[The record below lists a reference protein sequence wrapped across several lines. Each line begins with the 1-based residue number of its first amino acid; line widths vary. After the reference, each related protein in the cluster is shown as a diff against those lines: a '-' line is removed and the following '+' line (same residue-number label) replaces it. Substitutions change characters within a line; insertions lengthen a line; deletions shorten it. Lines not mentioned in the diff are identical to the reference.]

1 MYKTDRKKLFVLCL
15 AIAFVAVGGFG
26 FAVIASPFGYDVTEA
41 IHYRNLEVQHSSI
54 ATFVVA
60 ILVGVVVAN
69 ALIPTIA
76 NQTAQLETNT
86 DLETEEQDL
95 VGIWDLVII
104 VGVMLMI
111 IKMAL

>member
-1 MYKTDRKKLFVLCL
+1 MNRNIKKVFVVCL
-15 AIAFVAVGGFG
+15 ALAFVAVGGFTTALAG
-26 FAVIASPFGYDVTEA
+26 DAIDFKIAEHEHFK
-41 IHYRNLEVQHSSI
+41 NLEADHASI

-76 NQTAQLETNT
+76 NQTAQLEANT

>member
-1 MYKTDRKKLFVLCL
+1 MNRNMRKLLVLGL
-15 AIAFVAVGGFG
+15 VVAVAFVGCSVAFVGADYVDFK
-26 FAVIASPFGYDVTEA
+26 IAEQEHFK
-41 IHYRNLEVQHSSI
+41 NLELEHASI
-54 ATFVVA
+54 ATFIVA

-76 NQTAQLETNT
+76 NQTAQLEAND
-86 DLETEEQDL
+86 DLETAEQDL